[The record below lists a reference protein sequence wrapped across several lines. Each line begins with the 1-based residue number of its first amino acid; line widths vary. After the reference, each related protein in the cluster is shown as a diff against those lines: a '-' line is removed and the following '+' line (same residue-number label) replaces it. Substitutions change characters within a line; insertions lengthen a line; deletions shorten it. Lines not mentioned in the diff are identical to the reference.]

1 MKKNSPPAGIFSVV
15 VELGRSPRSP
25 KKKEKK
31 KEEEEERRERRRR
44 RETTYQQSKRHCLGG
59 NEFTPGSMQQI
70 RTARR
75 AEPSVMR
82 IEPGERGRSSLR
94 SYYFALDKCSRC
106 KLRRSATGSMMAA
119 AYEAKRANSPRLE
132 GSMIDRSPRVTPKG
146 ASQRLRA

>member
-1 MKKNSPPAGIFSVV
+1 MAFFGSSGVGAKPPK
-15 VELGRSPRSP
+15 P
-25 KKKEKK
+25 KEKEKK

-82 IEPGERGRSSLR
+82 IEPGRRR
-94 SYYFALDKCSRC
+94 FAHIILPLISV
-106 KLRRSATGSMMAA
+106 AA
-119 AYEAKRANSPRLE
+119 ASSEEAQPE
-132 GSMIDRSPRVTPKG
+132 
-146 ASQRLRA
+146 